1 MARNPIQVQGRGGA
15 LTGGVTQRA
24 NYLRPAR
31 DNQNSQMLGRAF
43 STINSAFT
51 AYNRNTQALEARTMA
66 DQLADAEQSQR
77 EAEAAARSIGEAAGM
92 SGTDLSA
99 QVLQN
104 PAALAEYQEGQILG
118 SMSQGARQIVN
129 DMRQSDLFGDPERVG
144 EFEAMLNENF
154 AAMLTTTGESS
165 TALQARGFLDTQ
177 PLRNSLINQ
186 NQEAAEVRIKENKE
200 TSLSEQ
206 LTTALL
212 SGMEEDEL
220 YASFEQ
226 LIEVD
231 RIGLGN
237 QGVFNAVYG
246 VLARINTLPD
256 DASKMAVVEQ
266 FQALIA
272 SGEDGKTSRL
282 LAKFNT
288 QQQKTLIDTVER
300 AEAALNSE
308 MSARAIAE
316 QKAADEA
323 IVSQA
328 LQDIVAGKP
337 LALLE
342 LFPDR
347 PDLVEQLDNLQDTFN
362 TLEREEI
369 FASPDDV
376 IARATSKNYLAQAT
390 RQMDAASNKPVT
402 EQLALRNKLVDEGVS
417 KGLLTEVDVFS
428 MATYTAKYTDIA
440 SSDAYILSESELD
453 VVISDMTAL
462 FEAAKMDFIQ
472 QDIDGVKRGQ
482 FARQMKA
489 EVYSYFRQN
498 EEAIRAQIAGGES
511 INNIAS
517 PAIEYALQ
525 RTRSMRLAGTDQ
537 TFGGAMRDS
546 LYKVQDQP
554 GAKATFSRLAETFG
568 FGEDVFSPPD
578 LSAAALASFTGSANE
593 FSGQTPQRPAV
604 PEQPSAGISSNEE
617 AVQAA
622 EQRVYEQITEA
633 LEAAGFD
640 FSSLPLAVQRRLE
653 REALRFQQGDR

>member
-622 EQRVYEQITEA
+622 AQRVYEQITEA

>member
-118 SMSQGARQIVN
+118 SMSQQARQIVN
-129 DMRQSDLFGDPERVG
+129 DMRQSELFGDPERVG

-177 PLRNSLINQ
+177 ALRNSLINQ
-186 NQEAAEVRIKENKE
+186 NQEAAEVRIKANKE
-200 TSLSEQ
+200 SSLSEQ

-212 SGMEEDEL
+212 SDMDEDEL

-300 AEAALNSE
+300 ASDALNSE
-308 MSARAIAE
+308 MSARASAE

-323 IVSQA
+323 IVAQA

-342 LFPDR
+342 LFPQR
-347 PDLVEQLDNLQDTFN
+347 PDLVEQIDQLRDTYN
-362 TLEREEI
+362 TLVSEET
-369 FASPDDV
+369 FANPDDV

-390 RQMDAASNKPVT
+390 RQMDAGANKPIT
-402 EQLALRNKLVDEGVS
+402 EQLALRNELAREGVS
-417 KGLLTEVDVFS
+417 LGLLTEVDALS
-428 MATYTAKYTDIA
+428 MMTYTAKYTDIA

-462 FEAAKMDFIQ
+462 FEAAQLDFIK

-482 FARQMKA
+482 FARQIKA

-498 EEAIRAQIAGGES
+498 EDAIRAQIAGGES

-525 RTRSMRLAGTDQ
+525 RTRSMRLAGTEQ
-537 TFGGAMRDS
+537 TFGEAMRDS

-554 GAKATFSRLAETFG
+554 GAKATFSRLAETFN

-578 LSAAALASFTGSANE
+578 LSPAILDSFTGSANE
-593 FSGQTPQRPAV
+593 FSGQTPQRPAA

-617 AVQAA
+617 AIQAA
-622 EQRVYEQITEA
+622 EQRVYEQISEA
-633 LEAAGFD
+633 LEAEGFD